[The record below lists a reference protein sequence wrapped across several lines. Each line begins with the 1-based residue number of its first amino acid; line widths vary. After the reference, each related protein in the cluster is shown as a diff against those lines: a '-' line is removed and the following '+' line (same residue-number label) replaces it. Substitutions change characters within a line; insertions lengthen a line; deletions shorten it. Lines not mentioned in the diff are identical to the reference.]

1 MWEKVFEIFKRF
13 FTISDELKRLQA
25 DSKLHGEQIR
35 ELIDNP
41 RLYYEFQLQK
51 ERDAHERE
59 KEAMRLE
66 SRQLRERLER
76 LERLSLPTSLADQK
90 PPDEKPEEE

>member
-35 ELIDNP
+35 ELIDNQT

-51 ERDAHERE
+51 ERNAHERE
-59 KEAMRLE
+59 KETLRLE
-66 SRQLRERLER
+66 NQQLRERLER
-76 LERLSLPTSLADQK
+76 LERLLPSATTDKK
-90 PPDEKPEEE
+90 PGEK

>member
-35 ELIDNP
+35 ELIDNQT

-51 ERDAHERE
+51 ERNAHERE
-59 KEAMRLE
+59 KETLRLE
-66 SRQLRERLER
+66 NQQLRERLER
-76 LERLSLPTSLADQK
+76 LERLLPSATTDK
-90 PPDEKPEEE
+90 KPDEK

>member
-1 MWEKVFEIFKRF
+1 MWEKVFEILKRF

-35 ELIDNP
+35 ELIDSQT

-51 ERDAHERE
+51 ERGAHERE
-59 KEAMRLE
+59 KETLRLE
-66 SRQLRERLER
+66 NQHLRERLER
-76 LERLSLPTSLADQK
+76 LERLLPSAATDK
-90 PPDEKPEEE
+90 KPDEK

>member
-35 ELIDNP
+35 ELIDNQT

-51 ERDAHERE
+51 ERNTYERE
-59 KEAMRLE
+59 KETLRIE
-66 SRQLRERLER
+66 NQQLRERLER
-76 LERLSLPTSLADQK
+76 LERLLPSATADK
-90 PPDEKPEEE
+90 KPDEK

>member
-35 ELIDNP
+35 ELIDNQT

-51 ERDAHERE
+51 ERNAHERE
-59 KEAMRLE
+59 KETLRLE
-66 SRQLRERLER
+66 NQQLRERLEL
-76 LERLSLPTSLADQK
+76 LERLLPSATTDK
-90 PPDEKPEEE
+90 KPDEK

>member
-35 ELIDNP
+35 ELIDNQT

-51 ERDAHERE
+51 ERNAHERE
-59 KEAMRLE
+59 KETLRLE
-66 SRQLRERLER
+66 NQQLRERLER
-76 LERLSLPTSLADQK
+76 LERLLPSATTDK
-90 PPDEKPEEE
+90 NPDEK

>member
-35 ELIDNP
+35 ELIDNQT

-51 ERDAHERE
+51 ERNAHERE
-59 KEAMRLE
+59 KET
-66 SRQLRERLER
+66 LRWKISSCASGWSDWRGCYHQPQ
-76 LERLSLPTSLADQK
+76 PTKNRTKNS
-90 PPDEKPEEE
+90 

>member
-35 ELIDNP
+35 ELIDNQT

-51 ERDAHERE
+51 ERNAHERE
-59 KEAMRLE
+59 KETLRLE
-66 SRQLRERLER
+66 NQQMRERLER
-76 LERLSLPTSLADQK
+76 LERLLPSATTDK
-90 PPDEKPEEE
+90 KPDEK

>member
-35 ELIDNP
+35 ELIDNQT

-51 ERDAHERE
+51 ERNTYERE
-59 KEAMRLE
+59 KETLRIE
-66 SRQLRERLER
+66 NRQLRERLER
-76 LERLSLPTSLADQK
+76 LERLLPSATADK
-90 PPDEKPEEE
+90 KPDEK